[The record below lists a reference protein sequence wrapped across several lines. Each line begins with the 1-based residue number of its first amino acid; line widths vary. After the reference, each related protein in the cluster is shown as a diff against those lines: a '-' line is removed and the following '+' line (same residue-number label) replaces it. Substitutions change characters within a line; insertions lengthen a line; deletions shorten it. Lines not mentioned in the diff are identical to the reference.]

1 VILDTSKALEL
12 NENYVKVL
20 VRRSVGFEN
29 LDKLEEALRDLQK
42 AIEIDSTILEN
53 DKKLKRR
60 YEKLELEVKER
71 QEKLK
76 EETMDKLKDV
86 GNSLLGEDL
95 I

>member
-1 VILDTSKALEL
+1 MILDTSKALEL

-86 GNSLLGEDL
+86 GNSLLGEDFK
-95 I
+95 

>member
-1 VILDTSKALEL
+1 MILDTSKALEL